1 MLNNLEFY
9 DFYKILQNTLT
20 DIKSLRIVYA
30 KCIDEKI

>member
-1 MLNNLEFY
+1 MIFIKS
-9 DFYKILQNTLT
+9 YKIPLT